1 MVTSAMKTA
10 IILLLALRACAAE
23 PPPRTL
29 NSLCSYLDDGKET
42 VSSLGNTKKCFARYL
57 PELES
62 EGATWSQGYNACQK
76 CTITERLSLLTDAT
90 GAQEEIREAA
100 LGISSFIDQCLALT
114 ESLDFFN
121 CFAKMAKLQ
130 LANVYSISF
139 NATEQALI
147 LNKKLSR
154 IELEHYRCTNQT
166 EQNYVKGTDTIF
178 RSLDQCLQLN
188 DTH

>member
-1 MVTSAMKTA
+1 MVISAMKTA
-10 IILLLALRACAAE
+10 IILLLALKAYAE
-23 PPPRTL
+23 PTPRTL
-29 NSLCSYLDDGKET
+29 NSLCSYLDDGNET
-42 VSSLGNTKKCFARYL
+42 VSNLGKTKKCFARYL

-62 EGATWSQGYNACQK
+62 EGATWSQGYSACQK
-76 CTITERLSLLTDAT
+76 DTTSERQSLLTNAT
-90 GAQEEIREAA
+90 GAQEEIRAAA
-100 LGISSFIDQCLALT
+100 LDMSSFIDQCLALT

-166 EQNYVKGTDTIF
+166 EQKYVKGTDKIF
-178 RSLDQCLQLN
+178 RSLDQCLQQS
-188 DTH
+188 DTL